1 MLGVWGNSE
10 AMVKQCDRQW
20 SQLMSSFL
28 WCPGERAFYGGPGR
42 EQVAQGCW
50 VIHSACNFGFV
61 SLTLLI
67 SPFQHNVCAEFIYGV
82 LCDKKKKSQ

>member
-1 MLGVWGNSE
+1 MANTMPWVPRPESVLGALRLCQIQPQTAHSGSIKGTEDVRSVGKSE

-28 WCPGERAFYGGPGR
+28 WCPGERVFYGGMGK

-50 VIHSACNFGFV
+50 VI
-61 SLTLLI
+61 
-67 SPFQHNVCAEFIYGV
+67 Q
-82 LCDKKKKSQ
+82 